1 MGEERPKGT
10 GVNGPSEGPDDVLGR
25 RAQRSADA
33 HLGDHHGGK
42 DGPQSVQG
50 NGQKLGEREGQYGC
64 NGNTQTVAQRSSVS
78 AELSAHQRQDSR
90 LLHACGSLCRTRS
103 SRLIY
108 LYLIIGPPTKAR
120 EPGSAYGSFG
130 RHS

>member
-10 GVNGPSEGPDDVLGR
+10 GVKGPSEGTDDVLGR

-33 HLGDHHGGK
+33 YLGHHHGGK

-50 NGQKLGEREGQYGC
+50 NGQELGEREGQYRC

-78 AELSAHQRQDSR
+78 AELSAHQGRDSG
-90 LLHACGSLCRTRS
+90 LLHACGSPLPHRDPRRCR
-103 SRLIY
+103 LPQA
-108 LYLIIGPPTKAR
+108 G
-120 EPGSAYGSFG
+120 
-130 RHS
+130 